1 MEKKENS
8 GAKLRIVDTLRVSV
22 TDRCNLRCVYCMP
35 EDGLP
40 LIPHKEI
47 LSFEEIVR
55 IVNVGVLLGIRK
67 VRITGGEPLVRRNIC
82 QLVHMLAGI
91 KEIKDLSMTTNGT
104 LLPRFA
110 HELKSAGLGRITV
123 SLDTLRRERYQRITR
138 RDMFGDVLEGIQA
151 AKKQDL
157 SPLKINVVVVK
168 GINEDE
174 ILDFAEL
181 AAADDIEVRFIERMP
196 LLERGDLSQCGWPGK
211 EMVPSRVVQQII
223 EEKFGPLVPVESDLA
238 IPGPAKLFQIPGHA
252 GKIGFISPMTEA
264 FCSSCTRMR
273 LTAEGKLR
281 PCLVEELEF
290 DLKGPLR
297 EGRSDEE
304 LKRIFSEAIARKPY
318 QEVACFSMIQKRM
331 SQIGG

>member
-1 MEKKENS
+1 
-8 GAKLRIVDTLRVSV
+8 
-22 TDRCNLRCVYCMP
+22 
-35 EDGLP
+35 
-40 LIPHKEI
+40 
-47 LSFEEIVR
+47 VR
-55 IVNVGVLLGIRK
+55 
-67 VRITGGEPLVRRNIC
+67 
-82 QLVHMLAGI
+82 MLAGI

-104 LLPRFA
+104 LLARFA

-123 SLDTLRRERYQRITR
+123 SLDTLRREKYQQITR
-138 RDMFGDVLEGIQA
+138 SDMLSQVLEGIQA

-168 GINEDE
+168 GINDDE

-181 AAADDIEVRFIERMP
+181 AAALAIEVRFIERMP
-196 LLERGDLSQCGWPGK
+196 LLERGDLSQCGWPGR
-211 EMVPSRVVQQII
+211 EMVPSRSVQQII
-223 EEKFGPLVPVESDLA
+223 EGKFGSLVPVESDLA
-238 IPGPAKLFQIPGHA
+238 IPGPARLFRIPGRA
-252 GKIGFISPMTEA
+252 GRIGFISPLTEA

-297 EGRSDEE
+297 KGKSDEE
-304 LKRIFSEAIARKPY
+304 LKCIFSEAIARKPY